1 MLMYHLG
8 GYPEEKERNSE
19 GHGEIMS
26 ESFL

>member
-19 GHGEIMS
+19 RPGEIMS